1 MFKELLKYMVIGV
14 VAGIASYLVISDTPV
29 SIKVDQTSKKV
40 DQTSNENNVSVKNSY
55 NYIYEAV
62 KDSVVTIQTDK
73 GRGSGVIVTSEGHIV
88 TNEHV
93 IRQAQIVN
101 IITTDNKIY
110 PAKIVGVD
118 SITDIALLHSSYEG
132 KSITFSDSTLVKIGD
147 IVLAIGNPFGVG
159 QTLTQ
164 GIISRTNSGHITE
177 NPLDEFL
184 QSDAAINPG
193 NSGGAMINTDGNL
206 VGINTMNLSL
216 GGGSDG
222 IGLAVPSNLVR
233 NIIEQIIKYGSV
245 VRGYVGMSAYSTP
258 SGVVI
263 SNVLKDGPADKSGL
277 TPGDI
282 IVSIDGITIK
292 NIKQVVKIVASLEVN
307 QKVIIKYRRD
317 KELVES
323 SIKVTAM
330 PKSHKSISR

>member
-14 VAGIASYLVISDTPV
+14 VAGFASYLVILDTPV
-29 SIKVDQTSKKV
+29 SIKVDETS
-40 DQTSNENNVSVKNSY
+40 TENVISGKNSY

-73 GRGSGVIVTSEGHIV
+73 GRGSGVIVSSDGHIV

-132 KSITFSDSTLVKIGD
+132 KSITFSDSASVKIGD
-147 IVLAIGNPFGVG
+147 VVLAIGNPFGVG

-193 NSGGAMINTDGNL
+193 NSGGAMVNTDGNL

-233 NIIEQIIKYGSV
+233 NITEQIIKYGRV
-245 VRGYVGMSAYSTP
+245 VRGYVGMSAYNTSN
-258 SGVVI
+258 GVVI

-277 TPGDI
+277 NPGDI
-282 IVSIDGITIK
+282 IVSIDGIKIES
-292 NIKQVVKIVASLEVN
+292 IKQVVKIVASLEVD
-307 QKVIIKYRRD
+307 QKVTMKYKRD
-317 KELVES
+317 KKLVES
-323 SIKVTAM
+323 SINVTAM
-330 PKSHKSISR
+330 PETHKTINR

>member
-14 VAGIASYLVISDTPV
+14 VAGFASYLVILDTPV
-29 SIKVDQTSKKV
+29 SIKVDETS
-40 DQTSNENNVSVKNSY
+40 TENVISGKNSY

-73 GRGSGVIVTSEGHIV
+73 GRGSGVIVSSDGHIV

-132 KSITFSDSTLVKIGD
+132 KSITFSDSASVKIGD
-147 IVLAIGNPFGVG
+147 VVLAIGNPFGVG

-193 NSGGAMINTDGNL
+193 NSGGAMVNTDGNL

-233 NIIEQIIKYGSV
+233 NITEQIIKYGRV
-245 VRGYVGMSAYSTP
+245 VRGYVGMSAYNTSN
-258 SGVVI
+258 GVVI

-277 TPGDI
+277 NPGDI
-282 IVSIDGITIK
+282 IVSIDGIKIES
-292 NIKQVVKIVASLEVN
+292 IKQVVKIVASLEVD
-307 QKVIIKYRRD
+307 QKVTMIYKRD
-317 KELVES
+317 KKLVES
-323 SIKVTAM
+323 SINVTAM
-330 PKSHKSISR
+330 PETHKTINR

>member
-1 MFKELLKYMVIGV
+1 MFKELSKYMVIGV
-14 VAGIASYLVISDTPV
+14 VAGFASYLFIAEKPV
-29 SIKVDQTSKKV
+29 SIKINQTS
-40 DQTSNENNVSVKNSY
+40 SENNLLEKNSY
-55 NYIYEAV
+55 NYIYEVV

-73 GRGSGVIVTSEGHIV
+73 GRGSGVIVTSDGHIV

-93 IRQAQIVN
+93 IKGSKEVAV
-101 IITTDNKIY
+101 ITTDNRVHA
-110 PAKIVGVD
+110 AKIVGVD
-118 SITDIALLHSSYEG
+118 SITDIALLHSGYKG
-132 KSITFSDSTLVKIGD
+132 KSITFSDSSSVKIGD

-193 NSGGAMINTDGNL
+193 NSGGAMVNTDGNL
-206 VGINTMNLSL
+206 VGINTMNLSI

-233 NIIEQIIKYGSV
+233 NITEQIIKFGRV
-245 VRGYVGMSAYSTP
+245 VRGYIGMSAYNAP
-258 SGVVI
+258 DGVVI
-263 SNVLKDGPADKSGL
+263 TNVLKDGPADKSGL
-277 TPGDI
+277 MPGDI
-282 IVSIDGITIK
+282 IIDIDGIKIN

-307 QKVIIKYRRD
+307 QRVVLTYRRD
-317 KELVES
+317 RELVES
-323 SIKVTAM
+323 YINVTAM
-330 PKSHKSISR
+330 PKTHKTINR

>member
-14 VAGIASYLVISDTPV
+14 VAGIASYLVILEKPV
-29 SIKVDQTSKKV
+29 SIKVHQTYDDDNLFEKK
-40 DQTSNENNVSVKNSY
+40 SY
-55 NYIYEAV
+55 NYVYETV
-62 KDSVVTIQTDK
+62 KDSVVTIQTNK
-73 GRGSGVIVTSEGHIV
+73 GRGSGVIITSDGHIV

-93 IRQAQIVN
+93 IRNTQAVN

-118 SITDIALLHSSYEG
+118 SITDIALLHSRYDGEP
-132 KSITFSDSTLVKIGD
+132 ITFSDSSLVKIGD

-233 NIIEQIIKYGSV
+233 NITEQIIKYGRV
-245 VRGYVGMSAYSTP
+245 VRGYVGMSAYNTP

-263 SNVLKDGPADKSGL
+263 SSVIKDGPADKSGL
-277 TPGDI
+277 NPGDI
-282 IVSIDGITIK
+282 IISIDDITIDD
-292 NIKQVVKIVASLEVN
+292 IKQVVKIVASLQVD
-307 QKVIIKYRRD
+307 QKVIMKYRRG

-330 PKSHKSISR
+330 PETHKTINR

>member
-1 MFKELLKYMVIGV
+1 M
-14 VAGIASYLVISDTPV
+14 
-29 SIKVDQTSKKV
+29 
-40 DQTSNENNVSVKNSY
+40 
-55 NYIYEAV
+55 
-62 KDSVVTIQTDK
+62 
-73 GRGSGVIVTSEGHIV
+73 
-88 TNEHV
+88 
-93 IRQAQIVN
+93 
-101 IITTDNKIY
+101 
-110 PAKIVGVD
+110 
-118 SITDIALLHSSYEG
+118 HSSYEG

-193 NSGGAMINTDGNL
+193 NSGGAMVNTDGNL

-233 NIIEQIIKYGSV
+233 NITEQIIKYGRV
-245 VRGYVGMSAYSTP
+245 VRGYVGMSAYNTP

-263 SNVLKDGPADKSGL
+263 TNVLKNGPADESGL

-282 IVSIDGITIK
+282 IVSIDGITIE
-292 NIKQVVKIVASLEVN
+292 NIKQVVKIVASLEVD
-307 QKVIIKYRRD
+307 QKVTVEYRRGD
-317 KELVES
+317 ELVQS
-323 SIKVTAM
+323 SIEVTAM
-330 PKSHKSISR
+330 PVTHKTINR

>member
-1 MFKELLKYMVIGV
+1 MFKELLKYMVIGI
-14 VAGIASYLVISDTPV
+14 VAGIASYLVILDTPV
-29 SIKVDQTSKKV
+29 SIKVN
-40 DQTSNENNVSVKNSY
+40 QTSNENIISGKNSY
-55 NYIYEAV
+55 NYVYEAV

-73 GRGSGVIVTSEGHIV
+73 GRGSGVIVTSDGHIV

-110 PAKIVGVD
+110 PAKIIGVD

-193 NSGGAMINTDGNL
+193 NSGGAMVNTDGNL

-233 NIIEQIIKYGSV
+233 NITEQIIKYGRV
-245 VRGYVGMSAYSTP
+245 VRGYVGMSAYNTS

-263 SNVLKDGPADKSGL
+263 SNVITNGPADKAGL

-282 IVSIDGITIK
+282 IISIDDITIE
-292 NIKQVVKIVASLEVN
+292 NVKQIVKIVASLEVD
-307 QKVIIKYRRD
+307 QKITMEYRRGE
-317 KELVES
+317 KLVQS

-330 PKSHKSISR
+330 PVTHKTINR